1 VEAGRRE
8 GEGRKEGI
16 HTLLFGQMFKP
27 NAVKHPPP
35 RSPSH
40 PLSLEWWYLIPELSR
55 RGEDQFI
62 LSKCRVRMAYLDWK
76 NQPGSHLP
84 VTADEY
90 SFSQF
95 S

>member
-1 VEAGRRE
+1 MEAGRRE

-55 RGEDQFI
+55 RGEDRSPCLVCCPLQFD
-62 LSKCRVRMAYLDWK
+62 SNRYLTD
-76 NQPGSHLP
+76 
-84 VTADEY
+84 DYEY
-90 SFSQF
+90 
-95 S
+95 